1 MESWQNTIMAQ
12 EHNSRNSAIS
22 EFQGTFLRNNFH
34 RFPVSDIEL
43 MTYKQQSVGNRL
55 EDFIGSQD
63 QYKGNIS
70 F

>member
-1 MESWQNTIMAQ
+1 MESWQNTIMTQ

-43 MTYKQQSVGNRL
+43 KYDIQATKRRKSSRRFYWIS
-55 EDFIGSQD
+55 GS
-63 QYKGNIS
+63 I
-70 F
+70 